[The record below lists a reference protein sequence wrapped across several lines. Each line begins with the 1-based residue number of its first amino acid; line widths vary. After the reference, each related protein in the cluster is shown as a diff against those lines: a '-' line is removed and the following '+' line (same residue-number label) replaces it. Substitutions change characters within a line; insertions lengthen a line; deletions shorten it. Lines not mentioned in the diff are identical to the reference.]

1 MPDIR
6 SRPVQIVLVLV
17 LLAAAGLFAMGARDR
32 AANQARLDERAEL
45 ATALRAVPLMA
56 PAPDIT
62 MFDRSETP
70 TKLSSYR
77 GRVVLVNFWA
87 TWCGPCIAEMPSLI
101 ALQGQLDP
109 ADIAFVSIAEDDFW
123 PPVDQ
128 FLAKNPLP
136 FDIYRDRPPRVEKQ
150 FQVGSYPVSFLIDR
164 DGTALY
170 RFNGA
175 MDWNTPQVKALIA
188 TLDVGNR

>member
-6 SRPVQIVLVLV
+6 SRPVQIVLALVV
-17 LLAAAGLFAMGARDR
+17 LLSVGLVAMGARDR
-32 AANQARLDERAEL
+32 ARQAERSEL
-45 ATALRAVPLMA
+45 AAALGAVPLMLE
-56 PAPDIT
+56 APDIT

-70 TKLSSYR
+70 TRLSSYR
-77 GRVVLVNFWA
+77 GQVVLVNFWA

-101 ALQGQLDP
+101 ALEAALDP
-109 ADIAFVSIAEDDFW
+109 ADIAFVSIAEDDYW

-136 FDIYRDRPPRVEKQ
+136 FDVYRDRPPRVEKH
-150 FQVGSYPVSFLIDR
+150 FQVGSYPASFLIDR

-175 MDWNTPQVKALIA
+175 MDWNTPQVRALLA
-188 TLDVGNR
+188 NLDVGDR